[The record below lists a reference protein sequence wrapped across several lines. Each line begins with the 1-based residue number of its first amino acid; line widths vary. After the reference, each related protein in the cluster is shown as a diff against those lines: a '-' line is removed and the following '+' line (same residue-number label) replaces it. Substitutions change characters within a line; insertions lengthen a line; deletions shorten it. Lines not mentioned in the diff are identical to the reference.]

1 MERVAVI
8 LNPNARR
15 NRRRGTRGDELREI
29 VRGWGQVRETQTLE
43 ELGPALRELL
53 DGGAE
58 YVVADGG
65 DGCLHWVV
73 NETRAV
79 VGAGAL
85 PTFVPTNGGTIDF
98 VARKS
103 RVSGTVETI
112 LTRLVRHLQERRPP
126 PAFPLDTLEVTG
138 VARAADGALQPFRRL
153 GFALAAGGVGQRFF
167 EKYYSEPILGAPAIV
182 RIVARATA
190 SHLATRLPVRPPA
203 EWTRFGE
210 EIFKPTRARVVIDG
224 RAVDCEA
231 HGAIHAGA
239 FDVQLGGLF
248 HVFPLAREEGRLH
261 FQAGALE
268 PLEVIRALPALVR
281 GGAIPGERFLEVS
294 GAEMIVEAVDEP
306 LAPVMDGETLRAV
319 VRLEVRRGPR
329 IRIPRIEA

>member
-15 NRRRGTRGDELREI
+15 NRRRGTRGAELREI
-29 VRGWGQVRETQTLE
+29 VKGWGQVRETQSVD
-43 ELGPALRELL
+43 ELGPVLRELL

-73 NETRAV
+73 NETREV

-85 PTFVPTNGGTIDF
+85 PSFVPTNGGTIDF
-98 VARKS
+98 VARKT

-112 LTRLVRHLQERRPP
+112 LARLVRHLEERRPP
-126 PAFPLDTLEVTG
+126 PAFPIDTLEVSG
-138 VARAADGALQPFRRL
+138 LARAPGGELEPFRRV

-167 EKYYSEPILGAPAIV
+167 EKYYSEPVLGAPAIV

-190 SHLATRLPVRPPA
+190 SHLATKLPVAPPA
-203 EWTRFGE
+203 RWTRFGE
-210 EIFKPTRARVVIDG
+210 EIFRPTRARVTIDG
-224 RAVDCEA
+224 RDVECDQ

-248 HVFPLAREEGRLH
+248 HVFPLARAEGRLH

-268 PLEVIRALPALVR
+268 PMEVIRAIPALVR
-281 GGAIPGERFLEVS
+281 GGAIPGARFLEVS
-294 GAEMIVEAVDEP
+294 GQEMVVEAIGEP
-306 LAPVMDGETLRAV
+306 LAPVMDGETLRGV
-319 VRLEVRRGPR
+319 VRLEVRRGPTL
-329 IRIPRIEA
+329 RIPRIEA